1 MLASGDRMT
10 ATVEQLVRKGR
21 KYEQVL
27 EGARTVF
34 LRDGFEGAS
43 VDDIAR
49 EAGVSKATLY
59 SYFPDK
65 RLLFMEV
72 AKSECRRQADEAME
86 LIDDSAPVAEVL
98 TFAAERIT
106 GFMLSEFGQRIF
118 RICVAECDRFPGLG
132 QEFYYSGPMLVRNR
146 LSEYLISARSRGALE
161 MADVT
166 LAADQFVQLCKAS
179 IHERQ
184 IFGLGGTI
192 GPQEVRRVIEGA
204 VTMFLAAYGPRGA

>member
-1 MLASGDRMT
+1 MGAN
-10 ATVEQLVRKGR
+10 AEQLIRKGR
-21 KYEQVL
+21 KYDQVL
-27 EGARTVF
+27 EGARTAF
-34 LRDGFEGAS
+34 LRDGFDGAS
-43 VDDIAR
+43 VNDVAR

-72 AKSECRRQADEAME
+72 AKAGCGRQADEAME
-86 LIDDSAPVAEVL
+86 LIDDAAPVAEVL

-106 GFMLSEFGQRIF
+106 GFMMSDFGQRIF

-132 QEFYYSGPMLVRNR
+132 SEFYISGPMLVRNR
-146 LSEYLISARSRGALE
+146 LSEYLTSARARGALE
-161 MADVT
+161 MNDVS

-192 GPQEVRRVIEGA
+192 TPGDVRQVIDGA
-204 VTMFLAAYGPRGA
+204 VSMFLAAYGPRGRGVRT